1 MSSGHE
7 QYRHTAM
14 QGAPRATSPSLPSQ
28 NPTLLYETEYGHM
41 ILGRAEDALTSDL
54 VQRYK
59 GTVQLVF
66 TSPPF
71 PLNHKKKY
79 GNLQGEKYVAWLA
92 SFAQPLTGL
101 LAPNGS
107 IVIELGNAWEPGKPV
122 MSTLALEALL
132 AFRKATN
139 LYLCQQFVCNNPAR
153 LPSPAQWVNV
163 ERIRVKD
170 SFTHLWWMAP
180 SARPKADNRR
190 VLKPYSA
197 AMLHLLKSG
206 KYSSGKRPSQH
217 NIRPTTFLKNHDG
230 AIPSNALQFTD
241 EPPTGFLEFSNT
253 KATDDYQ
260 RYCRDHGLPTHPARM
275 PIGLPEFFIKF
286 LTEPGDLVL
295 DPFAGSNTTGA
306 AAEYLGRHWLSIE
319 LQAEYVAGSRGRFS
333 DMLMQ

>member
-1 MSSGHE
+1 MSSDHD
-7 QYRHTAM
+7 QHRHTAM
-14 QGAPRATSPSLPSQ
+14 QGALRATSPSLPALS
-28 NPTLLYETEYGHM
+28 PTLLYATEYGHM
-41 ILGRAEDALTSDL
+41 ILGQAEDALTSDL

-92 SFAQPLTGL
+92 SFAQPLAEM
-101 LAPNGS
+101 LAPDGS

-132 AFRKATN
+132 AFRKAAN

-153 LPSPAQWVNV
+153 LPGPAQWVNV

-180 SARPKADNRR
+180 STRPKADNRR

-197 AMLHLLKSG
+197 AMLQLLKSR

-217 NIRPTTFLKNHDG
+217 NIRPTTFLKDHNG
-230 AIPSNALQFTD
+230 AIPSNALQFID
-241 EPPTGFLEFSNT
+241 DPPTDFLEFSNT

-275 PIGLPEFFIKF
+275 PIGLPEFFIKL

-295 DPFAGSNTTGA
+295 DPFAGSNITGA
-306 AAEYLGRHWLSIE
+306 AAEYLDRHWLSIE
-319 LQAEYVAGSRGRFS
+319 LQAEYGAGSRGRFS
-333 DMLMQ
+333 DVPTK

>member
-1 MSSGHE
+1 
-7 QYRHTAM
+7 
-14 QGAPRATSPSLPSQ
+14 
-28 NPTLLYETEYGHM
+28 M

-54 VQRYK
+54 VQKHK
-59 GTVQLVF
+59 GRIQLVF

-92 SFAQPLTGL
+92 SFAQPLAEL
-101 LAPNGS
+101 LTPDGS
-107 IVIELGNAWEPGKPV
+107 IVLELGNAWEPGKPV

-132 AFRKATN
+132 AFREAAN

-153 LPSPAQWVNV
+153 LPGPAQWVNV

-170 SFTHLWWMAP
+170 SFTYLWWMSP
-180 SARPKADNRR
+180 NTRPKADNRR
-190 VLKPYSA
+190 VLKPYST
-197 AMLHLLKSG
+197 AMLQLLKSR

-217 NIRPTTFLKNHDG
+217 NIRPTSFLKDHKG
-230 AIPSNALQFTD
+230 AIPSN
-241 EPPTGFLEFSNT
+241 FLEFSNT
-253 KATDDYQ
+253 KSGDKYQ

-275 PIGLPEFFIKF
+275 PSGLPEFFVRF

-306 AAEYLGRHWLSIE
+306 AAEHLGRRWLSIE
-319 LQAEYVAGSRGRFS
+319 LQAEYVAGSWGRFS
-333 DMLMQ
+333 SVPTK